1 MSLFKRIFSREKKE
15 TLDKGLEKTKQSV
28 FTKLSRA
35 IAGKTP
41 EQIRAMKKEE
51 VAHPVTKED
60 FAQALRRVQPSV
72 SDKDIAKH
80 EQWKAEFGSG

>member
-1 MSLFKRIFSREKKE
+1 
-15 TLDKGLEKTKQSV
+15 
-28 FTKLSRA
+28 
-35 IAGKTP
+35 
-41 EQIRAMKKEE
+41 MKKEE